1 MDMLISKKMNAAL
14 NEQVGHELGASLQY
28 VQIASYFSGEA
39 LGKLS
44 GLFFKQSAEE
54 RDHAMRLVKY
64 IIDTGGEVQIPAIA
78 APKHQFKSA
87 VEAVQAALN
96 WEIEVTRQINGL
108 VDLALKE
115 NDHLSHVTLS
125 WFVKEQLEE
134 VSSMDNLLKLVQR
147 AGNNLLY
154 VDHNLV
160 HEKREGGS
168 EGGE

>member
-28 VQIASYFSGEA
+28 VQIASYFSSEA

-44 GLFFKQSAEE
+44 GLFFKQSGEE
-54 RDHAMRLVKY
+54 RDHAMRLVKF
-64 IIDTGGEVQIPAIA
+64 IIDAGGEVQIPSIP

-87 VEAVQAALN
+87 VEAVQAALT

-160 HEKREGGS
+160 HEKKEGGS